1 MSGRRTEVNKHQIRW
16 SLTKTHK
23 DLSTRYWLLERA
35 CEPDQVPTRPGPGL
49 IPRPEHQA
57 PKPQSNRCCSPPPP
71 PVLRTRTSHQPPR
84 ARHQAPRPDQA
95 TEDPGARHPRA
106 GERRTPE
113 TRCAS
118 SKRTPNSPGAAP
130 AAPRNQNPPAGF
142 QPGRN
147 TPNTP
152 RGPVAR
158 TPRISR
164 DQSPRKPGPP
174 DRRGVFSLQSHTI
187 IPDSE
192 EHPLASSRAVPKD
205 VLRWIRAYGELP
217 GTISPQCFQPIATQS
232 PQCIQRPSL
241 FCCLECG
248 EGF

>member
-1 MSGRRTEVNKHQIRW
+1 MPTQRPSKGGPVPKGSRTGGLITMSGRRTEVNKHQIRW

-35 CEPDQVPTRPGPGL
+35 CEPDQVPARPGPGL

-57 PKPQSNRCCSPPPP
+57 PKPQSNRCCSPP

-95 TEDPGARHPRA
+95 TEDPGARHPGA

-174 DRRGVFSLQSHTI
+174 DRRGVFSLQSHM
-187 IPDSE
+187 
-192 EHPLASSRAVPKD
+192 
-205 VLRWIRAYGELP
+205 
-217 GTISPQCFQPIATQS
+217 
-232 PQCIQRPSL
+232 
-241 FCCLECG
+241 
-248 EGF
+248 

>member
-1 MSGRRTEVNKHQIRW
+1 MESKTQETAAAQAGMSVRSARKWQSGRPARVCNRRAGRPAG
-16 SLTKTHK
+16 SPGN
-23 DLSTRYWLLERA
+23 SPSARGER
-35 CEPDQVPTRPGPGL
+35 PDPGRPRAAGPDA
-49 IPRPEHQA
+49 IT
-57 PKPQSNRCCSPPPP
+57 PQR
-71 PVLRTRTSHQPPR
+71 PR

-174 DRRGVFSLQSHTI
+174 DRRGVFSLQSHM
-187 IPDSE
+187 
-192 EHPLASSRAVPKD
+192 
-205 VLRWIRAYGELP
+205 
-217 GTISPQCFQPIATQS
+217 
-232 PQCIQRPSL
+232 
-241 FCCLECG
+241 
-248 EGF
+248 

>member
-1 MSGRRTEVNKHQIRW
+1 MPTQRPSKGGPVSKGSRTGGLITMSGRRTEVNKHQIRW

-35 CEPDQVPTRPGPGL
+35 CEPDQVPAHPGPGL

-57 PKPQSNRCCSPPPP
+57 PKPQSNRCCSPP

-118 SKRTPNSPGAAP
+118 SKRTPNPPLADGQGQSQRDVGP
-130 AAPRNQNPPAGF
+130 AAVVDGDNAIPVLEVFMAGQF
-142 QPGRN
+142 
-147 TPNTP
+147 
-152 RGPVAR
+152 
-158 TPRISR
+158 
-164 DQSPRKPGPP
+164 DL
-174 DRRGVFSLQSHTI
+174 LQ
-187 IPDSE
+187 E
-192 EHPLASSRAVPKD
+192 
-205 VLRWIRAYGELP
+205 
-217 GTISPQCFQPIATQS
+217 
-232 PQCIQRPSL
+232 
-241 FCCLECG
+241 
-248 EGF
+248 

>member
-1 MSGRRTEVNKHQIRW
+1 MPTQRPSKGGPVPKGSRAGGLITMSGRRTEVNKHQIRW

-35 CEPDQVPTRPGPGL
+35 CEPDQGPARPGPGL

-57 PKPQSNRCCSPPPP
+57 PKPQSNRCCSPP

-95 TEDPGARHPRA
+95 TEDPGARYPRA

-152 RGPVAR
+152 RA
-158 TPRISR
+158 
-164 DQSPRKPGPP
+164 
-174 DRRGVFSLQSHTI
+174 
-187 IPDSE
+187 
-192 EHPLASSRAVPKD
+192 
-205 VLRWIRAYGELP
+205 
-217 GTISPQCFQPIATQS
+217 
-232 PQCIQRPSL
+232 
-241 FCCLECG
+241 
-248 EGF
+248 

>member
-1 MSGRRTEVNKHQIRW
+1 MNQ
-16 SLTKTHK
+16 
-23 DLSTRYWLLERA
+23 TRYLRA
-35 CEPDQVPTRPGPGL
+35 PDRASSPGL
-49 IPRPEHQA
+49 NIRHRNHKVTGVA
-57 PKPQSNRCCSPPPP
+57 LHP

-174 DRRGVFSLQSHTI
+174 DRRGVFSLQSHM
-187 IPDSE
+187 
-192 EHPLASSRAVPKD
+192 
-205 VLRWIRAYGELP
+205 
-217 GTISPQCFQPIATQS
+217 
-232 PQCIQRPSL
+232 
-241 FCCLECG
+241 
-248 EGF
+248 